1 MPDQFAPACAG
12 LYTREAAPV
21 PLAGVAIDGELSTI
35 GARVSVSQ
43 RYVNHESVPI
53 EAVYLFPLDEGAAV
67 CGFEALID
75 GTLVIGEVKE
85 RDDAFKMYDD
95 AMERGDGAF
104 LLDEERPDVFQA
116 SIGNLPPGKEVTVKL
131 TYVTELAAAG
141 RALRFVI
148 PTTVAPR
155 YAPAAD
161 RTGVGRP
168 DAETLN
174 PPRAF
179 HVPYGLELTLRLA
192 MSGTVTRLES
202 PSHPIAVV
210 MSGSTATVT
219 LSSRD
224 AALDRDFV
232 LSVEADGLDVPAAWI
247 EQDDDASGAIALAFA
262 PDFATTSAPADVTF
276 LVDRSGSMEGSSID
290 EVRNALQLCLRSLTP
305 GCRFNIVGFGS
316 TWIALFPES
325 REYGDASLAEA
336 SAHVAGLKADLG
348 GTELLPALSFVLQ
361 RPAAR
366 ALPRQ
371 VVVLTDGEVTNTDA
385 VLELARAHASDARIF
400 VFGIGAGAS
409 HHLVKGLARAGGGTA
424 EFIFPGERIEPK
436 VIRQLGR
443 LLTPALTNVGV
454 DWRGLQVKPA
464 TIGRSAGVCWRPAR
478 RLRVRHRLRPGHDPS
493 HGREPV
499 RTTRL

>member
-1 MPDQFAPACAG
+1 M
-12 LYTREAAPV
+12 

-179 HVPYGLELTLRLA
+179 QRAVRPRA
-192 MSGTVTRLES
+192 
-202 PSHPIAVV
+202 HPPAGHERHRDTSRI
-210 MSGSTATVT
+210 T
-219 LSSRD
+219 LSSDRGRHERI
-224 AALDRDFV
+224 DRDGDP
-232 LSVEADGLDVPAAWI
+232 LIARR
-247 EQDDDASGAIALAFA
+247 GA
-262 PDFATTSAPADVTF
+262 
-276 LVDRSGSMEGSSID
+276 RSGF
-290 EVRNALQLCLRSLTP
+290 RS
-305 GCRFNIVGFGS
+305 VG
-316 TWIALFPES
+316 
-325 REYGDASLAEA
+325 
-336 SAHVAGLKADLG
+336 
-348 GTELLPALSFVLQ
+348 
-361 RPAAR
+361 
-366 ALPRQ
+366 
-371 VVVLTDGEVTNTDA
+371 
-385 VLELARAHASDARIF
+385 
-400 VFGIGAGAS
+400 
-409 HHLVKGLARAGGGTA
+409 
-424 EFIFPGERIEPK
+424 
-436 VIRQLGR
+436 
-443 LLTPALTNVGV
+443 
-454 DWRGLQVKPA
+454 RG
-464 TIGRSAGVCWRPAR
+464 
-478 RLRVRHRLRPGHDPS
+478 
-493 HGREPV
+493 
-499 RTTRL
+499 